1 MDERYDENG
10 NLKERFVDSK
20 TGIEY
25 VLQGD
30 YYIPNIVASENTKN
44 FRLGKY
50 GRLRLNYL
58 KTNKKAEYMILQME
72 NQLQKHLMDVDITA
86 TKRINAIVK
95 ELAKK
100 ENITEELKAN
110 NQLEWVKMMNNCKN
124 RAEEIVFSE
133 LIYI

>member
-1 MDERYDENG
+1 MDERYDVNG

-30 YYIPNIVASENTKN
+30 YYIPNIVASSNIKN

-50 GRLRLNYL
+50 GRLKLNYL

-72 NQLQKHLMDVDITA
+72 NKLQKHLMYVDITA
-86 TKRINAIVK
+86 TKRVNAIIK
-95 ELAKK
+95 ELAKQ
-100 ENITEELKAN
+100 ENVTEELKAN
-110 NQLEWVKMMNNCKN
+110 NQLEWVRKVEK
-124 RAEEIVFSE
+124 
-133 LIYI
+133 